1 MHVGIMARPGQ
12 EGMETD
18 LKRAKRE
25 EEQAEASLKKKTK
38 AVDPVDKESPKETD
52 PLIEE
57 SVKKSDPVDKESA
70 EETDPV
76 DKESAKEAEKLFE
89 VEKKVT
95 KLIKVINELGVDEFG
110 FSLVDGHKYVD
121 GTRPSDFPP
130 SGPDG
135 FIRKE
140 ALGWNSE
147 NLPILSGR
155 HALLRGRKLNG
166 TLYSIPSLFLL
177 KNFEGEHIT
186 FHLPDKYCYKLQYFM
201 ESLGK
206 QMLQLMVQ
214 QSRKK

>member
-1 MHVGIMARPGQ
+1 MNVGIMARPGQ
-12 EGMETD
+12 EGMEVD

-25 EEQAEASLKKKTK
+25 EEQAKASLKKKTK
-38 AVDPVDKESPKETD
+38 ATDPVDKESPKETD
-52 PLIEE
+52 PL
-57 SVKKSDPVDKESA
+57 VK
-70 EETDPV
+70 
-76 DKESAKEAEKLFE
+76 
-89 VEKKVT
+89 VEKKETNRPVT
-95 KLIKVINELGVDEFG
+95 KLIKVTNELAVDEFG

-130 SGPDG
+130 PGPDG
-135 FIRKE
+135 FIRK
-140 ALGWNSE
+140 AVLSWNSE

>member
-1 MHVGIMARPGQ
+1 MARPGQ
-12 EGMETD
+12 EGMEVD

-25 EEQAEASLKKKTK
+25 EEQAKASLKKKTK
-38 AVDPVDKESPKETD
+38 ATDPVGKESPKETD

-57 SVKKSDPVDKESA
+57 SAKK
-70 EETDPV
+70 TDPV
-76 DKESAKEAEKLFE
+76 DKESPEETDPLVE
-89 VEKKVT
+89 VEKKETNRPVT
-95 KLIKVINELGVDEFG
+95 KLIKVTNELAVDEFG

-130 SGPDG
+130 PGPDG

-140 ALGWNSE
+140 ALGWDSE

-186 FHLPDKYCYKLQYFM
+186 FHLPDKYCYILQYFT
-201 ESLGK
+201 ESLGN
-206 QMLQLMVQ
+206 QMVQLMVQ